1 MYSDL
6 AELKRTMAFVKVT
19 GHLKEATDQEEEKK
33 GREKSRLLLV
43 LGEVL
48 YTLFCQFVH
57 A

>member
-6 AELKRTMAFVKVT
+6 AELKRTMTFMKVT
-19 GHLKEATDQEEEKK
+19 GHLKEATDQEEKK

-43 LGEVL
+43 LGEVI

-57 A
+57 T